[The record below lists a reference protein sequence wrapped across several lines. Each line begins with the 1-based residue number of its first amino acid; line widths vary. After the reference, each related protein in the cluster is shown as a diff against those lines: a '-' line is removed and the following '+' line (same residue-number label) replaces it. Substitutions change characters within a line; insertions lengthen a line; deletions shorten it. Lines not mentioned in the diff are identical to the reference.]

1 MAMTRAVQ
9 AAGGVVWRATAGVLE
24 VALVYRPRYHD
35 WTLPKGK
42 VEAGEHPLGAAVR
55 EVREEIGSTV
65 VVTHRIGTVRYTV
78 EENLKRV
85 TYWSMQHRD
94 GGFAPNSEVTRVEW
108 LTVGDAVRRLTYDLD
123 RVVLTDFATT
133 PEPDSV
139 IVLVRHAKAGKRSE
153 WSGKDALRPLDSNGI
168 RQAEQL
174 SWLLAQFG
182 PERVLSGEPLRCRQT
197 VEPLAKALGLTV
209 EVEPAFSD
217 ENFVRHPEKTQTAL
231 LALAKPGSVSVVCS
245 QGVTI
250 PSIIDRLGPG
260 IRLSDTR
267 KGAWWV
273 LSLLDGE
280 VIATDHYDAP

>member
-1 MAMTRAVQ
+1 MGVTKAVQ
-9 AAGGVVWRATAGVLE
+9 AAGGVVWRSNGTVLE
-24 VALVYRPRYHD
+24 VALVHRPRYGD

-42 VEAGEHPLGAAVR
+42 VRPGEHLLGAAVR
-55 EVREEIGSTV
+55 EVHEEIGSNV
-65 VVTHRIGTVRYTV
+65 VVTSRIGTVRYTV
-78 EENLKRV
+78 EESLKRV
-85 TYWSMQHRD
+85 TYWSMRHHHGQ
-94 GGFAPNSEVTRVEW
+94 FEPNGEVSDIEW

-133 PEPDSV
+133 PEPDAV

-153 WSGKDALRPLDSNGI
+153 WAGDDDLRPLDPNGI
-168 RQAEQL
+168 RQADEL
-174 SWLLAQFG
+174 AWLLAQFG
-182 PERVLSGEPLRCRQT
+182 PDSVLSAEPVRCQQT
-197 VEPLAKALGLTV
+197 VEPLAAKLGLTV
-209 EVEPAFSD
+209 EVDAAFSD
-217 ENFVRHPEKTQTAL
+217 DTFIRTPADTQTAL

-250 PSIIDRLGPG
+250 PSIVDRLGPG

-280 VIATDHYDAP
+280 VIAADHYDAP